1 MRKHSKNLSTSTQ
14 PTIFNSTKNTTNSTE
29 LLSVNSFIESTS
41 VKVTPLL
48 ILLVLSAA
56 VLHAVWN
63 AMAKS
68 DGTPEI
74 TIASYQ
80 LTGTIV
86 CIGPALFWFP
96 FPNHETWP
104 MIFGS
109 AVIHNFYYFALARAY
124 RAGDLSQVYPIFR
137 GMAPVL
143 VALGA
148 AIFGDEYLSKGTF
161 IGIIFISVGVISLAF
176 NSSKFGAMPPKALI
190 WAVITT
196 ILIATYTVF
205 DGLGIR
211 AASNKMSYI
220 VWLFTLEI
228 IPIGSIM
235 LVTRGPQWRAYL
247 IANRWKVVAGGLASG
262 TAYAL
267 VIYAM
272 SLGAM
277 AVVSSLRE
285 TSVIFAAIIGTLFL
299 REPFGKNRIRA
310 AILVAAGIILMR
322 WLDNYSF

>member
-1 MRKHSKNLSTSTQ
+1 
-14 PTIFNSTKNTTNSTE
+14 
-29 LLSVNSFIESTS
+29 
-41 VKVTPLL
+41 
-48 ILLVLSAA
+48 
-56 VLHAVWN
+56 
-63 AMAKS
+63 MAKS

-80 LTGTIV
+80 LVGTV
-86 CIGPALFWFP
+86 ACIGPALLWFP

-109 AVIHNFYYFALARAY
+109 TVIHNFYYFALAHAY

-137 GMAPVL
+137 GLAPVL

-148 AIFGDEYLSKGTF
+148 AIFGNEYLSTGTF

-176 NSSKFGAMPPKALI
+176 NSSKFGAMPHKAML

-211 AASNKMSYI
+211 AASNKISYI

-228 IPIGSIM
+228 VPIGSII
-235 LVTRGPQWRAYL
+235 LVTRGAEWRDYL
-247 IANRWKVVAGGLASG
+247 VTNRWKVLAGGLASG

-299 REPFGKNRIRA
+299 REKFGKNRIRA
-310 AILVAAGIILMR
+310 AVLVAVGIILMQL
-322 WLDNYSF
+322 LDQYFS

>member
-1 MRKHSKNLSTSTQ
+1 
-14 PTIFNSTKNTTNSTE
+14 
-29 LLSVNSFIESTS
+29 
-41 VKVTPLL
+41 
-48 ILLVLSAA
+48 
-56 VLHAVWN
+56 
-63 AMAKS
+63 MAKS

-80 LTGTIV
+80 LVGTIA
-86 CIGPALFWFP
+86 CIGPALFWLP
-96 FPNHETWP
+96 FPNQETWP

-109 AVIHNFYYFALARAY
+109 VVIHNFYYFSLARAY

-143 VALGA
+143 VAIGA
-148 AIFGDEYLSKGTF
+148 AVFGNEYISQGSF
-161 IGIIFISVGVISLAF
+161 IGIIFISIGVMSLAF
-176 NSSKFGAMPPKALI
+176 NSSTYGFMPPKALM

-196 ILIATYTVF
+196 TLIATYTVF

-211 AASNKMSYI
+211 LANNKMSYI

-228 IPIGSIM
+228 IPIGLIM
-235 LVTRGPQWRAYL
+235 LATRGTEWRHYL
-247 IANRWKVVAGGLASG
+247 IVNRWRVVFGGLASG

-272 SLGAM
+272 TFGAM

-299 REPFGKNRIRA
+299 REPFGKNRVRA
-310 AILVAAGIILMR
+310 AVLVAVGIILMK